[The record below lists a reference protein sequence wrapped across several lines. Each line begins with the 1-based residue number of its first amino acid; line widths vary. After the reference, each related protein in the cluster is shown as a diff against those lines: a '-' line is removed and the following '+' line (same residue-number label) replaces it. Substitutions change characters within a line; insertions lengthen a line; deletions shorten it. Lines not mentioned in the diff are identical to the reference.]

1 MGGEPQRKRAPE
13 EVIRGLSKAVTLELR
28 WGGGRI
34 AKIRRN
40 SLAGKENSRCKGP
53 VAGTL
58 VLLEQL

>member
-1 MGGEPQRKRAPE
+1 M
-13 EVIRGLSKAVTLELR
+13 ELR
-28 WGGGRI
+28 WGGERD

-40 SLAGKENSRCKGP
+40 SLAGKENRCKGP